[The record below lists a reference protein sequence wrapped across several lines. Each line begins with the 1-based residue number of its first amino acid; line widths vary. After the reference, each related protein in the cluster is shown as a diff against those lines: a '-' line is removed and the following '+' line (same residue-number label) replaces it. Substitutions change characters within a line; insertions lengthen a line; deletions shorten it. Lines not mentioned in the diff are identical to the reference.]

1 MGSKITTLKAKVLHP
16 NFLRCQF
23 LSSLTLFLHST
34 TIYTM
39 SYTLQHRD
47 IAGCHLSPGDHCLVT
62 EHNRIILAKVV
73 KLYPDSNFLQL
84 KPLNSSA
91 GGRRS
96 KPNPKP
102 IRRECY
108 NVYRI
113 ADTEITMSILRG
125 AI

>member
-1 MGSKITTLKAKVLHP
+1 MTFTLTHK
-16 NFLRCQF
+16 
-23 LSSLTLFLHST
+23 
-34 TIYTM
+34 
-39 SYTLQHRD
+39 D
-47 IAGCHLSPGDHCLVT
+47 IAGAVLSPGDHCLVT
-62 EHNRIILAKVV
+62 EHNRIILARVIQI
-73 KLYPDSNFLQL
+73 YPDSNKLQL
-84 KPLNSSA
+84 QPLSSDA

-96 KPNPKP
+96 LPSQKP

>member
-1 MGSKITTLKAKVLHP
+1 MNNS
-16 NFLRCQF
+16 
-23 LSSLTLFLHST
+23 
-34 TIYTM
+34 
-39 SYTLQHRD
+39 LQHRD
-47 IAGCHLSPGDHCLVT
+47 IAGAHLSPGDHCLVT

-73 KLYPDSNFLQL
+73 KLYESSNQLQL
-84 KPLNSSA
+84 QPVRSDA

-96 KPNPKP
+96 TPSQKR

-108 NVYRI
+108 NVYKI

>member
-1 MGSKITTLKAKVLHP
+1 M
-16 NFLRCQF
+16 N
-23 LSSLTLFLHST
+23 HS
-34 TIYTM
+34 
-39 SYTLQHRD
+39 LQHRD
-47 IAGCHLSPGDHCLVT
+47 IAGAHLSPGDHCLVT

-73 KLYPDSNFLQL
+73 KLYEASNQLQL
-84 KPLNSSA
+84 QPVRSDA

-96 KPNPKP
+96 TPNQKK

-108 NVYRI
+108 NVYKI

>member
-1 MGSKITTLKAKVLHP
+1 MNH
-16 NFLRCQF
+16 
-23 LSSLTLFLHST
+23 
-34 TIYTM
+34 
-39 SYTLQHRD
+39 TLQHRD

-62 EHNRIILAKVV
+62 EHNRIILARVIKV
-73 KLYPDSNFLQL
+73 YESSNQVQLQ
-84 KPLNSSA
+84 PLHSDA

>member
-1 MGSKITTLKAKVLHP
+1 MNYI
-16 NFLRCQF
+16 
-23 LSSLTLFLHST
+23 
-34 TIYTM
+34 
-39 SYTLQHRD
+39 LQHRD
-47 IAGCHLSPGDHCLVT
+47 IAGADLSPGDHCLVT
-62 EHNRIILAKVV
+62 EHNRIILAQVV
-73 KLYPDSNFLQL
+73 KVYPNSNSLQL
-84 KPLNSSA
+84 KPLNSTA

-96 KPNPKP
+96 KPSQKL

>member
-1 MGSKITTLKAKVLHP
+1 
-16 NFLRCQF
+16 
-23 LSSLTLFLHST
+23 
-34 TIYTM
+34 M

-47 IAGCHLSPGDHCLVT
+47 IAGAHLSPGDHCLVT

-84 KPLNSSA
+84 RPLNSSA

-96 KPNPKP
+96 KPSQKP